1 MKDQLLDRMI
11 QMYGFDNPAVIQL
24 AELVERGVSIET
36 LQIIVESHEHM
47 GLAFDWEE
55 EEED

>member
-11 QMYGFDNPAVIQL
+11 QMYGFEHPAVIQF

-36 LQIIVESHEHM
+36 LQTIVESHEHT